1 MSLWCWGFSNWQ
13 LSPVFMPSLTVVYE
27 MKEGEESMRGKIIG
41 LGKPMRI
48 EAGLE
53 CAADCRNRYRLK
65 ELYLQD

>member
-1 MSLWCWGFSNWQ
+1 
-13 LSPVFMPSLTVVYE
+13 MPSLTVVYE

-41 LGKPMRI
+41 LGEPMRI

-53 CAADCRNRYRLK
+53 CAADCRIRYRLK